1 MGWTC
6 SILWNKNDSHG
17 VWFVKC
23 KDRWGSLGYQ
33 GVDGNLFK
41 VNIKAKMFKI
51 VDCTDL
57 YSSRCNVMTS
67 SYEQINNV
75 SFNVTC

>member
-6 SILWNKNDSHG
+6 SILGNKNDSHR
-17 VWFVKC
+17 VWLVKR

-33 GVDGNLFK
+33 GVGVKLFK
-41 VNIKAKMFKI
+41 VNIKTKGCKI
-51 VDCTDL
+51 VDCTAL
-57 YSSRCNVMTS
+57 YSARCNVVTR

-75 SFNVTC
+75 SFNITC